1 MILINLN
8 IIECCF
14 NNYEFILNLS
24 IHVESLFKICSL
36 KLKANENKR
45 RSARGG
51 KRTKYVDEAIS
62 NADLILPPTEEE
74 LAADAAADAAQAA
87 SNSNIVLTSGET
99 LVIDKILGCR
109 LFKRK
114 TMSKKARVRK
124 LKKVPVPGEVD
135 ALMTDLLDQTEAIL
149 AGGDVLP
156 AGVDL
161 SEIAELTS
169 RALELPSGDSDSE
182 YEASEWE
189 EDGGEIEVEE
199 FYVKYKSFSYL
210 HCEWRTRDELVVSD
224 KRIDQKIK
232 RYRLKKSQEIR

>member
-24 IHVESLFKICSL
+24 IHVRSFFKICSL

-124 LKKVPVPGEVD
+124 LKKVAVPGEVD
-135 ALMTDLLDQTEAIL
+135 APMADLLDQTEAIL
-149 AGGDVLP
+149 AGGD
-156 AGVDL
+156 AL
-161 SEIAELTS
+161 SEIAELTA
-169 RALELPSGDSDSE
+169 RALELPSGDSDWE

-199 FYVKYKSFSYL
+199 FYVKYKSFAYL
-210 HCEWRTRDELVVSD
+210 HCEWRTRDELVVTD
-224 KRIDQKIK
+224 KRIDQ
-232 RYRLKKSQEIR
+232 IRVKALQAEEEPRD